1 MEALLRELWQLR
13 EIQELAQLM
22 ESGGGPA
29 LVTGLSPVHRAMT
42 AAALRLKSGRPL
54 LMLCA
59 DEGEA
64 RRQAADLRSLTGRE
78 PVLLTGREL
87 HWRELAAVSRQWE
100 YRRLEALYRI
110 RQEESPVIVTTA
122 DALALRCIPPQV
134 LERCSFTLRSDGR
147 YQVEELARQLTAAG
161 YTRTEQVEGPGQF
174 ALRGGILDVYSP
186 GAEAP
191 VRCEFFDDEVDS
203 LGFFDVATQRR
214 TENCREALLL
224 PAGEVLP
231 LWRDG
236 AAEEAAGRLKTLAG
250 RMKDKPVARQ
260 LLSDAD
266 LLRQGIVPNGSDRF
280 LAAVYPE
287 LVTAMDYLPKECL
300 VCVSE
305 SGRTAEALKGWL
317 SQMKADVTSAME
329 SGILCGPMAEA
340 ALSETDFARQM
351 ERFPVCQLESLPTS
365 RYLLAPK
372 ALLQIDARQ
381 LSGYGGSLET
391 AVTDLTHYL
400 TGGCRVV
407 VLCGGQV
414 RARNLQELLEARRI
428 PAVLDLEGERS
439 PVRNVV
445 LITLGTLSA
454 GCEYPALQLAVLT
467 EGQLTTPLAGKAKKT
482 RPKRD
487 SNQQKLQSYADL
499 TPGDLVVH
507 QHHGIGRFVGMIRMP
522 TDGVEKDYIKIAYAG
537 SDCLYVP
544 ATALDLVSK
553 YIGAGED
560 TEHTRLNKLG
570 GTEWAKTTHRAK
582 AAAKDLAEGLIKLYA
597 QRQREAGHAFSPD
610 SPWQQEFEDA
620 FDYTETDDQ
629 LQAIREIKADMEKP
643 VPMDRLLCGDV
654 GYGKTEVALRAVMK
668 CILDGKQAA
677 ILVPTTVLAQQHYAT
692 AMNRFRSFPVTVEV
706 LSRFRTPKQTK
717 DILERA
723 AQGKIDLL
731 IGTHRLLAKNLVFKD
746 LGLLVIDEEQR
757 FGVTHKEKLRE
768 RVRQVDTLTLSA
780 TPIPRTLN
788 MALSGIRDMST
799 IEEPPRDRQPVQT
812 YVMERV
818 ARRGGGHPAGAEP
831 GRTGLLP
838 AQPGG
843 EHRVHH
849 RTAAPVAGGGCAPRH
864 GPRQDVRAGAKPGDA
879 ADGRRRGAG
888 AGLHHH
894 HRDGHRHPQREHPHH
909 RGRRPAGAG
918 AAAPD
923 PGPHRALL
931 PPGLRLSHLPP
942 RQGADGGGQQAAVR
956 HPGICGFRRRLPHRH
971 AGSGDPGCRQ
981 SAGAGTVRLHDERGL

>member
-287 LVTAMDYLPKECL
+287 MVTAMDYLPKECL

-317 SQMKADVTSAME
+317 SQLKADVTSAME

-340 ALSETDFARQM
+340 ALSETEFARQL

-414 RARNLQELLEARRI
+414 RARNLLELLEARRI
-428 PAVLDLEGERS
+428 PAALDLEGERS

-467 EGQLTTPLAGKAKKT
+467 EGQLTTPLAGKAKKA

-487 SNQQKLQSYADL
+487 SNQQRLQSYADL

-507 QHHGIGRFVGMIRMP
+507 QHHGIGRANFFWR
-522 TDGVEKDYIKIAYAG
+522 IA
-537 SDCLYVP
+537 
-544 ATALDLVSK
+544 
-553 YIGAGED
+553 
-560 TEHTRLNKLG
+560 RL
-570 GTEWAKTTHRAK
+570 
-582 AAAKDLAEGLIKLYA
+582 
-597 QRQREAGHAFSPD
+597 
-610 SPWQQEFEDA
+610 
-620 FDYTETDDQ
+620 
-629 LQAIREIKADMEKP
+629 
-643 VPMDRLLCGDV
+643 
-654 GYGKTEVALRAVMK
+654 
-668 CILDGKQAA
+668 
-677 ILVPTTVLAQQHYAT
+677 
-692 AMNRFRSFPVTVEV
+692 
-706 LSRFRTPKQTK
+706 
-717 DILERA
+717 
-723 AQGKIDLL
+723 
-731 IGTHRLLAKNLVFKD
+731 
-746 LGLLVIDEEQR
+746 
-757 FGVTHKEKLRE
+757 
-768 RVRQVDTLTLSA
+768 
-780 TPIPRTLN
+780 
-788 MALSGIRDMST
+788 
-799 IEEPPRDRQPVQT
+799 
-812 YVMERV
+812 
-818 ARRGGGHPAGAEP
+818 
-831 GRTGLLP
+831 RTG
-838 AQPGG
+838 ASTGKST
-843 EHRVHH
+843 HH
-849 RTAAPVAGGGCAPRH
+849 AR
-864 GPRQDVRAGAKPGDA
+864 
-879 ADGRRRGAG
+879 
-888 AGLHHH
+888 
-894 HRDGHRHPQREHPHH
+894 
-909 RGRRPAGAG
+909 
-918 AAAPD
+918 
-923 PGPHRALL
+923 
-931 PPGLRLSHLPP
+931 
-942 RQGADGGGQQAAVR
+942 
-956 HPGICGFRRRLPHRH
+956 
-971 AGSGDPGCRQ
+971 
-981 SAGAGTVRLHDERGL
+981 